1 MKKILGMFIV
11 LCTMM
16 TTITVFAADDNID
29 TLIKEIWLDPTVN
42 SGVIDNIKE
51 ENNKKMQQDI
61 DLYSITPETYRQ
73 KIGISGDDEKMQEQ
87 VRKNYEVYP
96 NDILKVYYLNEN
108 SYANQYANSDC
119 LEYLISDDYF
129 LIMKGYNY
137 KINDYNK
144 TETVTDWPR
153 RYGSDGTSES
163 YERFTGEYGYSG
175 GLSDGYYEFLENIA
189 EIKSILSQNNISQ
202 IDDMKVVV
210 TGKESTCLYI
220 KSSDNEYLIRLYT
233 GQYYNPEKDNPYNKN
248 EDWVS
253 ELELFKLYNAKD
265 FFKTVADKMGEMNK
279 VKPTYETEAESLQ
292 ADGLLKG
299 NENGL
304 DLLKPLTRIE
314 ATAILVRA
322 MGYEDAQ
329 TSGTSY
335 FADIQSDNWGA
346 KYANIAKDKGI
357 AAGVGDDKFAPND
370 AITAS
375 QFATLILRNMGES
388 PDWQTAINTFVER
401 GLITSE
407 QAEKMDL
414 FTRGDMAK
422 IIFEAKQKNMF

>member
-96 NDILKVYYLNEN
+96 NDILKVYYLNGN

-144 TETVTDWPR
+144 TETLTDWPR

-279 VKPTYETEAESLQ
+279 AKPTYETEAESLQ

>member
-1 MKKILGMFIV
+1 
-11 LCTMM
+11 
-16 TTITVFAADDNID
+16 
-29 TLIKEIWLDPTVN
+29 
-42 SGVIDNIKE
+42 
-51 ENNKKMQQDI
+51 
-61 DLYSITPETYRQ
+61 
-73 KIGISGDDEKMQEQ
+73 
-87 VRKNYEVYP
+87 
-96 NDILKVYYLNEN
+96 
-108 SYANQYANSDC
+108 
-119 LEYLISDDYF
+119 
-129 LIMKGYNY
+129 
-137 KINDYNK
+137 
-144 TETVTDWPR
+144 
-153 RYGSDGTSES
+153 
-163 YERFTGEYGYSG
+163 
-175 GLSDGYYEFLENIA
+175 
-189 EIKSILSQNNISQ
+189 
-202 IDDMKVVV
+202 MKVVV

-233 GQYYNPEKDNPYNKN
+233 GQYYNSEKDNPYNKN

-265 FFKTVADKMGEMNK
+265 FFKNVADKMGEMNK
-279 VKPTYETEAESLQ
+279 AKPTYETEAESLQ

-422 IIFEAKQKNMF
+422 IIFEAKKKNMF

>member
-96 NDILKVYYLNEN
+96 NDILKVYYLNGN